1 MPKVETAIKISAP
14 PKKVWDAIR
23 DPALISRW
31 NMTIKEIDSLGPDK
45 AFVKSTVGDFTYTI
59 TDQMENERISV
70 KTEHPEFI
78 GYGYI
83 LKKKGDMTDL
93 SYWVDY
99 KVVEH
104 EKILKRSNMILLN
117 GLKDF
122 VEFLEDGRDP
132 DEYDPKQILV
142 KP

>member
-14 PKKVWDAIR
+14 PKKVWEAIR
-23 DPALISRW
+23 DPALISKW
-31 NMTIKEIDSLGPDK
+31 NMTIKEINRLGPDK
-45 AFVKSTVGDFTYTI
+45 ASVKSTVGDFTYTI

-70 KTEHPEFI
+70 KTEHPDI
-78 GYGYI
+78 SGYGYTLI
-83 LKKKGDMTDL
+83 GKGDMTDL

-117 GLKDF
+117 GLKNF
-122 VEFLEDGRDP
+122 VEFLEEGGDP
-132 DEYDPKQILV
+132 DEFDPKQILV
-142 KP
+142 KS